1 MDVPNDC
8 QDPIIQC
15 TTSFGKERSRFHSS
29 LANFGDLIPSKTVLV
44 CIFLSFFHRSSLIL
58 ILIKPNARSIPVV
71 NAQRCALL
79 ALGRA
84 WTLLESRENSKQGK
98 YLKMLQS
105 PSRPVHAVL
114 GGLWVFAYDD
124 LVYKGNLIGSDG
136 ILPSSIGLIS

>member
-58 ILIKPNARSIPVV
+58 ILIKPNARSIPIV
-71 NAQRCALL
+71 NALRL
-79 ALGRA
+79 ALCPARSLRGTGGWDAR
-84 WTLLESRENSKQGK
+84 TPLLQNP
-98 YLKMLQS
+98 LQ
-105 PSRPVHAVL
+105 A
-114 GGLWVFAYDD
+114 
-124 LVYKGNLIGSDG
+124 K
-136 ILPSSIGLIS
+136 